1 MDWMGRNNPVDG
13 EPELAGENADDL
25 KASVHPLQ
33 PRLLSTSPSGAPLGI
48 GWTEGGRKMNLVLDE
63 LTAASPQADSACSLE
78 NYLALPDHSMDSRI
92 AEARAR
98 LGATTI
104 LLGHHYQRDEVIR
117 FADFTG
123 DSYKLSKIAAE
134 TDAQYIVFCG
144 VHFMAESADVL
155 GRDGQQ
161 VILPDLNAGC
171 SMADMAE
178 ISQVEACWE
187 ALERLGLTDGLIP
200 LTYMNST
207 AAIKAFCGERGG
219 LVCTSSNARAA
230 FVWAFARGT
239 RILFLPDQHLGRNTG
254 FAMGISLDE
263 MAVWDPWALQGGQ
276 SKATLAASRIVL
288 WKGHCAVHQRFLPGH
303 VDTVRAKYPGIQVIV
318 HPECRWEVCQKAD
331 ALGST
336 ERLIKIVEDAPTG
349 SMFAIGTE
357 IHLVNRLARRFAAEG
372 KRIITLDDTGCL
384 CTTMYR
390 ISPQHLAWALENLI
404 EGRVVNRIQV
414 RANVKHWARV
424 ALDRMLEV
432 G

>member
-1 MDWMGRNNPVDG
+1 MDGRI
-13 EPELAGENADDL
+13 
-25 KASVHPLQ
+25 KAA
-33 PRLLSTSPSGAPLGI
+33 RRKLG
-48 GWTEGGRKMNLVLDE
+48 
-63 LTAASPQADSACSLE
+63 S
-78 NYLALPDHSMDSRI
+78 
-92 AEARAR
+92 
-98 LGATTI
+98 TTI

-117 FADFTG
+117 YADFTG
-123 DSYKLSKIAAE
+123 DSYKLSKIASE
-134 TDAQYIVFCG
+134 TGAKYIVFCG

-155 GRDGQQ
+155 GHDGQQ

-187 ALERLGLTDGLIP
+187 ALERIGLTAGLIP

-219 LVCTSSNARAA
+219 LVCTSSNAPAA
-230 FVWAFARGT
+230 FQWAFAHGKRL
-239 RILFLPDQHLGRNTG
+239 LFLPDQHLGRNTG
-254 FAMGISLDE
+254 YAMGIPLDQ
-263 MAVWDPWALQGGQ
+263 MAVWDPWAIQGGQ
-276 SKATLAASRIVL
+276 SQAALAQSRVVL

-303 VDTVRAKYPGIQVIV
+303 VDQVRAKYPGIQVIV

-336 ERLIKIVEDAPTG
+336 ERLIQIVEQAPTG
-349 SMFAIGTE
+349 AMFAIGTE
-357 IHLVNRLARRFAAEG
+357 LHLVNRLARRFADQG

-390 ISPQHLAWALENLI
+390 ISPNHLAWALESLVA
-404 EGRVVNRIQV
+404 GRVVNRIQV
-414 RANVKHWARV
+414 RPSVKHWARV

-432 G
+432 K